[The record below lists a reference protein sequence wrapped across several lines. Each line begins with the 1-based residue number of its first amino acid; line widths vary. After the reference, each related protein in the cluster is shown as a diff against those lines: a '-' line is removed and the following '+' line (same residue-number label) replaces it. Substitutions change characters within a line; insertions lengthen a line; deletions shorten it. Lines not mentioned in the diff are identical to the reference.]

1 MNERAPNPAPE
12 NELEAFLRW
21 AGHRDGDP
29 VELRVLKPAGGTM
42 HDIQRG
48 PRELARRALQHESV
62 GNVYLVPN
70 EVRPDFRGTAVQ
82 DPDVTHRRVFVID
95 VDPVRPV
102 NVSATEAERLEAERV
117 TDAIG
122 ALLASLG
129 AGDALARG
137 MSGSGYWLMLALD
150 RLEST
155 PGLTALARRLLVAL
169 AALHDSDA
177 VKIDR
182 SVYNASRIIPAWGTW
197 KRKGEDSPERPHR
210 RTWFQVPAKP
220 QPLTLEAV
228 TRLVEAVEA
237 KVPASARQ
245 APPRPSARAVGAG
258 TDSPFALANAT
269 PIRIVAAALGLDPR
283 DQGGCVV
290 VRCPRGCHERELPGG
305 TGVVLLNQANVF
317 KCSHNTCAGERNGVR
332 TAVDLWVEVR
342 GGSPREAALA
352 VCELAGVVVPMRP
365 GLARVRRATTHDADT
380 DAGLQLVRTQQG
392 HIAKTTGNI
401 ARVLRGHPAWE
412 GVLGY
417 NDRTAQLVF
426 VKAPPFASWRVGTPL
441 PAPLKDTNGGDHGG
455 DLSEWLENEFNGWA
469 PAPEMCLSTL
479 ARVAYENTFDTFK
492 SWLLALP
499 EPTPEHALALDTYL
513 TTYLGVEDSEYT
525 RAVGAKVLI
534 SAIART
540 FKPGAKVDTALV
552 LEGEQGI
559 GKTSAIQALFGAGDP
574 SWVASGMAHHESKDA
589 ADFLQGPVVVELAEA
604 TPLRRADVETLKA
617 FLTRDRDRYRPSYG
631 RLTVD
636 RPRRCIFVATTNQ
649 THYLSDPT
657 GNRRFW
663 PVTCAPVVGDKVDLA
678 GLRAAVPM
686 LWAEALRR
694 YEEGATWHLDERLTR
709 HAAHAQEARVEAD
722 GWEETLAQ
730 HLEEAPITWAGRC
743 FELLN
748 IPVERRDTKATRRLA
763 AILRRHGFTQ
773 QKTQV
778 RRGGTRV
785 YEWHAPRARDRDRDA
800 PDPVPMPVS
809 PPDVDPFAELASM
822 PDLEDRFTTGVEL
835 RAPDWTDGG
844 STANAAPS

>member
-21 AGHRDGDP
+21 VGHRDGDP
-29 VELRVLKPAGGTM
+29 VELRVLKPKGGPII
-42 HDIQRG
+42 DVQRASM
-48 PRELARRALQHESV
+48 ELSRRALAHERV

-70 EVRPDFRGTAVQ
+70 EVRPDFPRGTAVH

-117 TDAIG
+117 TDAI
-122 ALLASLG
+122 ASRLASLG
-129 AGDALARG
+129 AGEALARG

-150 RLEST
+150 RLAST
-155 PGLTALARRLLVAL
+155 PGLTDLATRLLVAL
-169 AALHDSDA
+169 AALHGSDA
-177 VKIDR
+177 VKVDP
-182 SVYNASRIIPAWGTW
+182 SVYNASRIIPAWGTM
-197 KRKGEDSPERPHR
+197 KRKGDNTPERPHR
-210 RTWFQVPAKP
+210 RTWFQGPAKA

-237 KVPASARQ
+237 EVPASTRQ
-245 APPRPSARAVGAG
+245 ASPRPSARAVGAA

-269 PIRIVAAALGLDPR
+269 PIRIVADALGLEPR
-283 DQGGCVV
+283 DQGESVV

-305 TGVVLLNQANVF
+305 TGVVLLPKPNVM
-317 KCSHNTCAGERNGVR
+317 KCSHATCAGERNGVR
-332 TAVDLWVEVR
+332 TAVDLWAEVR
-342 GGSPREAALA
+342 GGSSLEAALA

-365 GLARVRRATTHDADT
+365 GLARVRRATTHAAAADADA
-380 DAGLQLVRTQQG
+380 DLPLVRTRQG
-392 HIAKTTGNI
+392 AIAKTTGNI

-426 VKAPPFASWRVGTPL
+426 LKAPPFASWRAGTPL
-441 PAPLKDTNGGDHGG
+441 PAEMADRHGG
-455 DLSEWLENEFNGWA
+455 DLSEWLEDEFNGWA
-469 PAPEMCLSTL
+469 PAPDLCLSTL
-479 ARVAYENTFDTFK
+479 MRVAAENAFDPFK
-492 SWLLALP
+492 DWLRALPDWDGECRLDSWLAQ
-499 EPTPEHALALDTYL
+499 
-513 TTYLGVEDSEYT
+513 YLGVEDSEYT
-525 RAVGAKVLI
+525 RAVGAKFLI
-534 SAIART
+534 SSLART
-540 FKPGAKVDTALV
+540 FKPGSKVDHVLV

-631 RLTVD
+631 RLTIE
-636 RPRRCIFVATTNQ
+636 RPRRCVFVATTNQ

-663 PVTCAPVVGDKVDLA
+663 PVTCTPVVGDKVDRD
-678 GLRAAVPM
+678 GLRAAAPL

-709 HAAHAQEARVEAD
+709 RAELAQAARVEAD

-730 HLEEAPITWAGRC
+730 HLDEQPITWAGAC
-743 FELLN
+743 LDLLN
-748 IPVERRDTKATRRLA
+748 IPVERRDTKTMRRLA

-800 PDPVPMPVS
+800 PAPVS
-809 PPDVDPFAELASM
+809 LPVYPPDVDPFAELASM

>member
-1 MNERAPNPAPE
+1 MNERAPNPALE

-29 VELRVLKPAGGTM
+29 VELRVLKPHGGTI
-42 HDIQRG
+42 HDLQRG
-48 PRELARRALQHESV
+48 ARELARRALQHESV

-70 EVRPDFRGTAVQ
+70 EVRPDFCGTAVQ

-102 NVSATEAERLEAERV
+102 NVSATEAEKLEAERV
-117 TDAIG
+117 TDAI
-122 ALLASLG
+122 ASRLASLG
-129 AGDALARG
+129 AGGALARG

-150 RLEST
+150 RLESM

-169 AALHDSDA
+169 AALHNSDA

-182 SVYNASRIIPAWGTW
+182 SVYNASRIIPAWGTM
-197 KRKGEDSPERPHR
+197 KRKGEDTPERPHR
-210 RTWFQVPAKP
+210 RTWFQGPAKA
-220 QPLTLEAV
+220 QPMTLEAV

-237 KVPASARQ
+237 EVPASARQ

-269 PIRIVAAALGLDPR
+269 PIRIVADALGLEPR
-283 DQGGCVV
+283 DQGGSVV

-305 TGVVLLNQANVF
+305 TGVVLLNQANVM
-317 KCSHNTCAGERNGVR
+317 KCSHNTCSGERNGVR

-342 GGSPREAALA
+342 GGSPREAARA

-365 GLARVRRATTHDADT
+365 GLARVRRATTHAAAADAADAD
-380 DAGLQLVRTQQG
+380 LLLVRTQQG

-426 VKAPPFASWRVGTPL
+426 LKAPPFASWRAGTPL
-441 PAPLKDTNGGDHGG
+441 PAGMADRHGG
-455 DLSEWLENEFNGWA
+455 DLSEWLEDEFNGWA
-469 PAPEMCLSTL
+469 PAPELCLSTL
-479 ARVAYENTFDTFK
+479 MRVAAENAFDTFK
-492 SWLLALP
+492 DWLRALPDWDGECRLDSWLSQ
-499 EPTPEHALALDTYL
+499 
-513 TTYLGVEDSEYT
+513 YLGVEDSEYT

-534 SAIART
+534 SALART
-540 FKPGAKVDTALV
+540 FQPGAKVDTALV

-663 PVTCAPVVGDKVDLA
+663 PVTCTPVVGDKVDLD

-709 HAAHAQEARVEAD
+709 HAALAQEARVEAD

-730 HLEEAPITWAGRC
+730 HLEEQDITWAGAC
-743 FELLN
+743 LDLLN
-748 IPVERRDTKATRRLA
+748 IPVERRDTKAMRRLA

-778 RRGGTRV
+778 RREGTRV